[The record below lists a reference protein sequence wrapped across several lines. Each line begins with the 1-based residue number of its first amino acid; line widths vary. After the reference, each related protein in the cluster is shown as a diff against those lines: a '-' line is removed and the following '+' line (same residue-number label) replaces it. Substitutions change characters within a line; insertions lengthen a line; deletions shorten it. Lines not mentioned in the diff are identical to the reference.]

1 MSDIRGKRI
10 LVTGGAGT
18 IGSHVTDLLVEGG
31 AREVVVL
38 DNLVRGRRA
47 NLAGALGSGVVEL
60 VEGDIRDV
68 ATVRRVTAGADLVFH
83 LAAIRITQCAEEPRL
98 ANEVMVD
105 GTFNVL
111 EAAAAAGV
119 EKVIASSSASVY
131 GLAESFPTGERHHPY
146 NNDTFYGAAKA
157 FNEGMLRSFHAMYGL
172 DYVALR
178 YFNVYGPRMD
188 IHGLYTEVLIR
199 WMERIEAGEPPLILG
214 DGTQTMDFVDVRDI
228 ARANVLAARA
238 DVTDEVFNVAS
249 ATETSLRELADTLLE
264 VMGSGLEPVHGPARA
279 VNGVTRRLADT
290 RLAEERLG
298 FKAEIDLRTGLED
311 LVAWWRAEKGAT
323 ATDAERAASRKADAD
338 KADAEKA
345 ADGPAR
351 IPVMVPWLGEEEAKA
366 ASDTVLSGWVAQGP
380 RVAAFERAFAER
392 VGARHG
398 VAVSSCTTALHLAL
412 LALGL
417 GPGDEVVVPSLSFI
431 ATANAVRYVGAVPV
445 FADVDLATGNLTAV
459 GVDAVRTGR
468 TKAVLLV
475 HQGGVPADVSALRAA
490 CADWGLPLVEDAA
503 CAIGSTVDGVSV
515 GTGAL
520 LAAWSFHPRK
530 LLTTGEGGMVTTDD
544 AEWAARLRRLREHG
558 MNVSA
563 AERHA
568 SGTPV
573 LESYLETGF
582 NYRMTDIQAAV
593 GLAQLEKLDAM
604 VARRRE
610 LAARYG
616 ELLADVPGLEPV
628 RDPAYGRGNF
638 QSYWVLLAEDF
649 PVGRDAL
656 LGILA
661 EARISARRGIMASHL
676 EPAYAGHPA
685 GPLPVTER
693 ISRDS
698 LILPLFHTMTEAQQD
713 RVVAV
718 LREVAGR
725 EAAAR
730 GRAEREAA
738 GPEAAARGE
747 AGREAAGPEAAARGE
762 AEREAAGPEAA
773 APDVNG
779 PDAAARP

>member
-1 MSDIRGKRI
+1 MSDIRDKRI

-38 DNLVRGRRA
+38 DNFVRGRRA
-47 NLAGALGSGVVEL
+47 NLAGAMASGRVRL
-60 VEGDIRDV
+60 VEGDIRDG
-68 ATVRRVTAGADLVFH
+68 ATVRRVTEGADLVYH

-119 EKVIASSSASVY
+119 GKVIASSSASVY

-199 WMERIEAGEPPLILG
+199 WMERIASGEPPLILG

-228 ARANVLAARA
+228 ARANILAARA
-238 DVTDEVFNVAS
+238 DLTDEVFNVAS
-249 ATETSLRELADTLLE
+249 ATETSLRELADALLE
-264 VMGSGLEPVHGPARA
+264 VMGSDLEPVHGPARA

-290 RLAEERLG
+290 SLAEERLG
-298 FKAEIDLRTGLED
+298 FKAEIDLRTGLRD
-311 LVAWWRAEKGAT
+311 LVDWWRAEKGAT
-323 ATDAERAASRKADAD
+323 ATDAEQA
-338 KADAEKA
+338 
-345 ADGPAR
+345 PVR
-351 IPVMVPWLGEEEAKA
+351 IPVMVPWLGEEEASA
-366 ASDTVLSGWVAQGP
+366 AAEAVRSGWVAQGP
-380 RVAAFERAFAER
+380 RVAAFEQAFAER

-412 LALGL
+412 VALGI

-431 ATANAVRYVGAVPV
+431 ATANAVRYVGAEPV
-445 FADVDLATGNLTAV
+445 FADVDPATGNLTAAT
-459 GVDAVRTGR
+459 VDAVRTGR
-468 TKAVLLV
+468 AKAVLVV
-475 HQGGVPADVSALRAA
+475 HQGGVPADVEELREA
-490 CADWGLPLVEDAA
+490 CAAWGLPLVEDAA
-503 CAIGSTVDGVSV
+503 CAIGSTVAGRSV
-515 GTGAL
+515 GRGAL

-530 LLTTGEGGMVTTDD
+530 LLTTGEGGMITTDN

-568 SGTPV
+568 SGKPV

-593 GLAQLEKLDAM
+593 GLAQLGKLDAM

-610 LAARYG
+610 LGARYTA
-616 ELLADVPGLEPV
+616 LLADVPGLEPV
-628 RDPAYGRGNF
+628 RDPAHGESNY
-638 QSYWVLLAEDF
+638 QSYWVLLGEDF
-649 PVGRDAL
+649 PSGRDEL
-656 LGILA
+656 LATLA
-661 EARISARRGIMASHL
+661 EAGVSARRGIMASHL

-685 GPLPVTER
+685 AALPVTER

-698 LILPLFHTMTEAQQD
+698 LILPLFHTMTEEQQD
-713 RVVAV
+713 HVVAV
-718 LREVAGR
+718 LRE
-725 EAAAR
+725 
-730 GRAEREAA
+730 
-738 GPEAAARGE
+738 
-747 AGREAAGPEAAARGE
+747 
-762 AEREAAGPEAA
+762 
-773 APDVNG
+773 
-779 PDAAARP
+779 AAARP

>member
-1 MSDIRGKRI
+1 MSDIRGKRV

-31 AREVVVL
+31 ASKIVVL
-38 DNLVRGRRA
+38 DNFVRGRRA
-47 NLAGALGSGVVEL
+47 NLARAMAGGPVEL
-60 VEGDIRDV
+60 VEGDIRDA
-68 ATVRRVTAGADLVFH
+68 ATVRRVTEGADLVFH

-119 EKVIASSSASVY
+119 GKVIASSSASVY
-131 GLAESFPTGERHHPY
+131 GLAESFPTTERHHPY

-228 ARANVLAARA
+228 ARANILAARG
-238 DVTDEVFNVAS
+238 DLTDEVFNVAS
-249 ATETSLRELADTLLE
+249 ATETSLRELADALLD
-264 VMGSGLEPVHGPARA
+264 VMGSDLEPVHGPARA

-290 RLAEERLG
+290 ALAEERLG
-298 FKAEIDLRTGLED
+298 FKAEIDLRTGLKD
-311 LVAWWRAEKGAT
+311 LVDWWRTEKGAT
-323 ATDAERAASRKADAD
+323 ATDAERA
-338 KADAEKA
+338 
-345 ADGPAR
+345 PAR

-366 ASDTVLSGWVAQGP
+366 AADTVRSGWVAQGP
-380 RVAAFERAFAER
+380 RVAEFERAFAER

-431 ATANAVRYVGAVPV
+431 ATANAVRYVGAEPV
-445 FADVDLATGNLTAV
+445 FADVDLATGNLTAAT
-459 GVDAVRTGR
+459 VDAVRTPR

-490 CADWGLPLVEDAA
+490 CEASGLPLVEDAA
-503 CAIGSTVDGVSV
+503 CAIGSTVDGESV
-515 GTGAL
+515 GAGAL

-568 SGTPV
+568 SGKPV

-593 GLAQLEKLDAM
+593 GLAQLDRLDEM

-610 LAARYG
+610 LAARYA
-616 ELLADVPGLEPV
+616 ELLADLPGLEPV
-628 RDPAYGRGNF
+628 RDPAHGESNF

-649 PVGRDAL
+649 PVGRDEL
-656 LGILA
+656 LAILA
-661 EARISARRGIMASHL
+661 EAGVSARRGIMASHL
-676 EPAYAGHPA
+676 EPAYEGHPVA
-685 GPLPVTER
+685 PLPVTER

-698 LILPLFHTMTEAQQD
+698 LILPLFHTMTEEQQD

-718 LREVAGR
+718 LRE
-725 EAAAR
+725 
-730 GRAEREAA
+730 
-738 GPEAAARGE
+738 
-747 AGREAAGPEAAARGE
+747 
-762 AEREAAGPEAA
+762 
-773 APDVNG
+773 
-779 PDAAARP
+779 AAARP